1 MSGPLPRLVSMPGL
15 SLASRLDG
23 AVGGKTA
30 SAFERAFGMKTV
42 GELLEHYP
50 RRYARR
56 GELTPIASLPLG
68 EPVTIVAEVV
78 SASERRMQNRRGS
91 LLEVVISDG
100 DGRMSL
106 TFFNQP
112 WRLKDLTPGRRGIF
126 SGKVGEY
133 RRQTQLTNPDYELFD
148 DIAEARAEAEVTA
161 KRPIPIYPAT
171 SSVPSTL
178 VQKTI
183 AVVLDAL
190 GDVDDP
196 LPADLRTRRGLLP
209 AREALERIHRPEND
223 DDIPPAVATLRMHE
237 AFVLQTALLQQR
249 QFVRALSATKRP
261 AAAGGL
267 LERFDAILPFELT
280 PDQRDVGA
288 QLAADLTGDWP
299 MNRLVQGEVG
309 SGKTLVALRAMMQ
322 VAESGGQ
329 SALIAPT
336 EVLAGQHLRSIARM
350 LGPELAPELMPTLL
364 TGQMPAAERRR
375 AALRVASGQARIV
388 VGTHALLSA
397 TTTFAD
403 LGFVVVDEQH
413 RFGVDQRE
421 ALRSKGESPH
431 TLVLTATPIPR
442 TVAMTVF
449 GDLDVSTI
457 RTMPAGRAGIQSFVA
472 PLAEKPSWFARVW
485 DRVAEEVA
493 QGRQAFVVC
502 AAIDAEQLAADDK
515 TDEPA
520 DAPDGAAPAAG
531 ESNRTRWGVVQ
542 VEALISRLP
551 GFADVRVQILHGKM
565 PSDEKDAV
573 MQAFARGDIDVLVA
587 TTVIEVGVDVPNA
600 STMVILEADR
610 FGVSQ
615 LHQLRG
621 RVGRGGVPGL
631 CLLVTEAAPGTSS
644 RARVEAVASTLD
656 GFALAEVDLELRGE
670 GDVLG
675 GAQSGARS
683 SLRLLRVV
691 TDADLITEARAE
703 GERLLADDPALVRHP
718 GLAAALERRVGV
730 EERAALAKS

>member
-1 MSGPLPRLVSMPGL
+1 MPGF

-30 SAFERAFGMKTV
+30 TAFDKAFGVTTV

-56 GELTPIASLPLG
+56 GELTPIATLPLG

-171 SSVPSTL
+171 STVPSTL

-183 AVVLDAL
+183 ALVLDGL
-190 GDVDDP
+190 GEIDDP
-196 LPADLRTRRGLLP
+196 LPEDLRARRGLLG
-209 AREALERIHRPEND
+209 ARAALERIHRPESD
-223 DDIPPAVATLRMHE
+223 DDIPPAVETLRMQE

-249 QFVRALSATKRP
+249 QFVRALSAAKRP
-261 AAAGGL
+261 AAPGGL

-280 PDQRDVGA
+280 PDQQSVGA
-288 QLAADLTGDWP
+288 QLAADLVGGWP

-309 SGKTLVALRAMMQ
+309 SGKTLVALRAMLQ

-350 LGPELAPELMPTLL
+350 LGPQLAPELMPTLL
-364 TGQMPAAERRR
+364 TGQMPAAERRK

-421 ALRSKGESPH
+421 ALRSKGDSPH

-472 PLAEKPSWFARVW
+472 PLAEKPGWFARVW

-493 QGRQAFVVC
+493 LGRQAFVVC
-502 AAIDAEQLAADDK
+502 PAIDAEQVSADGK
-515 TDEPA
+515 SDEPA
-520 DAPDGAAPAAG
+520 DAPAAASG
-531 ESNRTRWGVVQ
+531 EGNRTRWGVVQ
-542 VEALISRLP
+542 VEALLSRLP
-551 GFADVRVQILHGKM
+551 SFADIRVQILHGKM
-565 PSDEKDAV
+565 ASDEKDAV

-621 RVGRGGVPGL
+621 RVGRGGLPGL
-631 CLLVTEAAPGTSS
+631 CLLVTEASPGTSARS
-644 RARVEAVASTLD
+644 RVEAVAATLD

-691 TDADLITEARAE
+691 TDAALITEARAE
-703 GERLLADDPALVRHP
+703 GERVLADDPALQRHP